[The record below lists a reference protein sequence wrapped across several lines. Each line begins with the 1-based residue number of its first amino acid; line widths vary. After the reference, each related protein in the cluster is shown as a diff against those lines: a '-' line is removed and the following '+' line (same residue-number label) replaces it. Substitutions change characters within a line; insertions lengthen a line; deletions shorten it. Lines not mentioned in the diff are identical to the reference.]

1 MFCPNDE
8 CPDYLNSGLRA
19 EYRDDIETCPYCE
32 TPLVGYRPED
42 PAQQPDGSAR
52 PPRIA
57 DDEPMEPVIEVNDP
71 TEVIIIKSILEGAAI
86 PYITRGESQFSAFRG
101 TFVCGS
107 ILNPRNR
114 GVIFTVP
121 APSWGFRGVYG
132 SPFSYGQPSLDGPG
146 ELKPSLSIVADPVPW
161 ACWRGA
167 FAGGQNWYEVTLDP
181 GVSTTVVVPARL
193 EAAPLEGMKTITDFR
208 MENGD
213 DPVLVDAD
221 VGVGGTP
228 GILIKTRIAGHDT
241 KLPATIKSGRS
252 FVLRGLTRPALPN
265 RRIYLRA
272 MPNSAAAGGEAYR
285 IATVKTDSKGHFK
298 SDRLKIKYPTGRDG
312 QAIWSYSSR
321 LASPG
326 RFANESSC
334 GPALFLGSGS

>member
-1 MFCPNDE
+1 MNRPLTIGLSTLAALVVMAATSSHASAITPHLPVAKTLTTVPSSVSW
-8 CPDYLNSGLRA
+8 PDSRDFT
-19 EYRDDIETCPYCE
+19 YRVEMTAGPI
-32 TPLVGYRPED
+32 
-42 PAQQPDGSAR
+42 
-52 PPRIA
+52 
-57 DDEPMEPVIEVNDP
+57 
-71 TEVIIIKSILEGAAI
+71 GAH
-86 PYITRGESQFSAFRG
+86 F
-101 TFVCGS
+101 
-107 ILNPRNR
+107 
-114 GVIFTVP
+114 IFTVP

-132 SPFSYGQPSLDGPG
+132 SPFSFGQPSLDGPG

-193 EAAPLEGMKTITDFR
+193 EAAPLEGMRTITDFR

-221 VGVGGTP
+221 VDVGGTP
-228 GILIKTRIAGHDT
+228 GVLIKTRIAGHDT
-241 KLPATIKSGRS
+241 KLPATIASGKP

-265 RRIYLRA
+265 RRIHLRA
-272 MPNSAAAGGEAYR
+272 MPHSAAAGGKAYR
-285 IATVKTDSKGHFK
+285 IATVKTDAKGHFK
-298 SDRLKIKYPTGRDG
+298 SKRLKIRYQPASDG
-312 QAIWSYSSR
+312 QAIWSFSSR

-334 GPALFLGSGS
+334 GPAMFLGSGN